1 MQDFSNRVYEK
12 LSKLSKSQIERV
24 YRELKNHNEILN
36 SIVQSLSTGLVTV
49 DRQWHLLEMNK
60 AAERLL
66 PFQLRLERHRK
77 RILLPRRP

>member
-66 PFQLRLERHRK
+66 PVHSPGQEFKFETQ
-77 RILLPRRP
+77 PFY